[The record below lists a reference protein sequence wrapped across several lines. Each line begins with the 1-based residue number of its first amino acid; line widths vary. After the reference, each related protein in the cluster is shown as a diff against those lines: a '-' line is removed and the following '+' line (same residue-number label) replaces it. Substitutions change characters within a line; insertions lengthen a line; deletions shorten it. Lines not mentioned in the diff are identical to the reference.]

1 MNWTKMAFV
10 FIIKKIDIMEK
21 LRKDGHKMK
30 LVVGL
35 GNPTKEYEG
44 TRHNIGFMAIDAL
57 AEEHGIRVDTL
68 KHKALIGKGMI
79 EGQKVILA
87 KPVTYMNLSGE
98 AVREI
103 SDYYKIPAEDIIII
117 FDDISLD
124 VGRMR
129 IRKKGS
135 AGGHNGIKSIISHLG
150 TMEFPRIKVGIG
162 AKKEGQDLANYVLGK
177 FSKEDREALNEVL
190 KDVKKAVG
198 LMVWDE
204 IGEAMNQFN
213 KKKIEEKAEEK
224 KEA

>member
-1 MNWTKMAFV
+1 
-10 FIIKKIDIMEK
+10 
-21 LRKDGHKMK
+21 MK
-30 LVVGL
+30 LIVGL
-35 GNPTKEYEG
+35 GNPTKEYEN

-57 AEEHGIRVDTL
+57 GEANGIRIDTL
-68 KHKALIGKGMI
+68 KHKALIGKGLI

-117 FDDISLD
+117 FDDTTLD

-150 TMEFPRIKVGIG
+150 TMDFPRIKVGIG
-162 AKKEGQDLANYVLGK
+162 EKKEGQDLADYVLGK
-177 FSKEDREALNEVL
+177 FSKEDREVLKEVL
-190 KDVKKAVG
+190 NDVKKAVN
-198 LMVWDE
+198 LMLWDD
-204 IGEAMNQFN
+204 IAEAMNLYN
-213 KKKIEEKAEEK
+213 KKKERG
-224 KEA
+224 